1 MLKKVIQNLFH
12 QLKRQYRIAFID
24 EDTLSYTRQ
33 YSFRPI
39 VIVSGVL
46 ITAFLLVAGTA
57 SFIIFTPQVRK
68 HIPGY
73 SNPEYEVQ
81 VNKMQAMLDTMQK
94 EIDERDAF
102 LISLQKSVGV
112 SNPFPNRHTNLQE
125 DETAMTKTQTQTQS
139 FASEEKPS
147 ILPKDAGTKPSI
159 LPENNSNAAV
169 NPMKSQPTPGDAALK
184 KGGKSK
190 EALGLKTLVRPV
202 LGVMREPFN
211 PGKSHYG
218 VDIVTKEKEIVL
230 AATEG
235 VVILAEYSD
244 ETGHVIGISSPT
256 GIVTFYKHNSKLLK
270 TKGKYVL
277 AGEHIAVVGNTGENS
292 NGPHLHFEI
301 WHAGIPLNP
310 LDYLNFAK

>member
-39 VIVSGVL
+39 VVVVGIVA
-46 ITAFLLVAGTA
+46 TAFFLVAGTA

-73 SNPEYEVQ
+73 SNPEYAIQ
-81 VNKMQAMLDTMQK
+81 VTKMQAMLDTMQK

-112 SNPFPNRHTNLQE
+112 NNPFPNRHTNLQE
-125 DETAMTKTQTQTQS
+125 DEAPATAAAPQTPTPS
-139 FASEEKPS
+139 PNPS
-147 ILPKDAGTKPSI
+147 ILPKDAGAKPSL
-159 LPENNSNAAV
+159 LPESNGNAAV
-169 NPMKSQPTPGDAALK
+169 NPMKSQPMPGDLAIK
-184 KGGKSK
+184 KNAKSK

-202 LGVMREPFN
+202 LGVLREPFN
-211 PGKSHYG
+211 PSKSHYG
-218 VDIVTKEKEIVL
+218 VDIVTKEKEVVL

-235 VVILAEYSD
+235 MVILAEYSD